1 MLNSSR
7 KFSPSRLRLAV
18 TAAVAVVGLSLVATS
33 AHAADTLGAIKK
45 RGALNCGVNVGLTGF
60 SSPDTA
66 GKWTGMDVDICR
78 AIAAAIL
85 GSGDKVKFS
94 PYNAQ
99 QRFTALQ
106 SGEIDILSRNTTMTL
121 TRDSKNGFEFL
132 PVVYHDGA
140 QFMVATQSKFR
151 SAKDLGNQS
160 ICVQSGTTTELV
172 MNEFFNSN
180 KIKFKP
186 VVMAEEID
194 AENAFFSGRCQALVT
209 DGSGLAAVR
218 AGRNMT
224 DKDYRILPEVISK
237 EPLAPA
243 VRKDDPAFRTVAVWT
258 VYVLMAAEELGIT
271 KANVDQMKS
280 SDNVEIK
287 RILGVEKG
295 IGASMGVDDSWAYN
309 AIKAVGNYGEIF
321 ERNVGLASPLK
332 LERGIN
338 ALWTNGGLVYAPP
351 IR

>member
-1 MLNSSR
+1 MSLFAASSQ
-7 KFSPSRLRLAV
+7 
-18 TAAVAVVGLSLVATS
+18 
-33 AHAADTLGAIKK
+33 AADTLGAIKK
-45 RGALNCGVNVGLTGF
+45 RGALNCGVNVGLAGF
-60 SSPDTA
+60 SIPDSA
-66 GKWTGMDVDICR
+66 GNWTGLDVDICR
-78 AIAAAIL
+78 GIAAAIF
-85 GSGDKVKFS
+85 GTGDKVKFF

-106 SGEIDILSRNTTMTL
+106 SGEVDILSRNTTMTL

-132 PVVYHDGA
+132 PVVYYDGA
-140 QFMVATQSKFR
+140 QFMVKTNSKFK
-151 SAKDLGNQS
+151 SAKELANQS

-186 VVMAEEID
+186 VVMAEQID
-194 AENAFFSGRCQALVT
+194 SENAFFSGRCQALVT

-218 AGRNMT
+218 AGRNLT

-237 EPLAPA
+237 EPLAA
-243 VRKDDPAFRTVAVWT
+243 AIRKDDPNFRTVAYWT
-258 VYVLMAAEELGIT
+258 VNVLMAAEEFGIT

-287 RILGVEKG
+287 RILGVEPG
-295 IGASMGVDDSWAYN
+295 IGASMGIDDSWAYN

-321 ERNVGLASPLK
+321 ERNVGQGSALK
-332 LERGIN
+332 LKRGLN
-338 ALWTNGGLVYAPP
+338 AQWNKGGLVYAPP